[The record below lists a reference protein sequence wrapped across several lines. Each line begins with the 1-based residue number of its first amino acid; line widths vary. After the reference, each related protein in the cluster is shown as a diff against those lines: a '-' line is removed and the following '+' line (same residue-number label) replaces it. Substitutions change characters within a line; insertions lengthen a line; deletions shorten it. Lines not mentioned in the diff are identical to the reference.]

1 MGLQIYILKG
11 LKMANIF
18 LCSYFAEVASKINE
32 VVNFQGKDIVFIDTA
47 AKFEEVNF
55 YVGEAVEILE
65 NFGAKLRRLDVSCAK
80 NSAALVS
87 SQDEPSCEDE
97 ILSAISQCDIIYI
110 SGGNTFYLLN
120 ELRKSCATQAIKNAV
135 KAGKIYI
142 GESAGAII
150 AAPDTRYATLMD
162 ENSAKTSDFT
172 GLNLVD
178 FFIVPHFGCEP
189 FVEAARETMKKFGNS
204 CDLRPIN
211 NAEFIAL

>member
-1 MGLQIYILKG
+1 
-11 LKMANIF
+11 MANIF

-32 VVNFQGKDIVFIDTA
+32 VIDFQGKHVVFIDTA

-55 YVGEAVEILE
+55 YVDEAVEILE
-65 NFGAKLRRLDVSCAK
+65 NFGSKLRHLDVSCAQ
-80 NSAALVS
+80 SLAVPVS
-87 SQDEPSCEDE
+87 EKDELFCNDE

-120 ELRKSCATQAIKNAV
+120 ELRKSRVWQAIKNAV

-142 GESAGAII
+142 GESAGATV

-178 FFIVPHFGCEP
+178 FCVVPHFGCEP
-189 FVEAARETMKKFGNS
+189 FTQATHEIMEKFGNLY
-204 CDLRPIN
+204 DLRPIN

>member
-87 SQDEPSCEDE
+87 SQDELSCEDE
-97 ILSAISQCDIIYI
+97 ILSAISQCDIIYV
-110 SGGNTFYLLN
+110 SGGNTFYLLS
-120 ELRKSCATQAIKNAV
+120 ELRKSHAAQAIKDAV
-135 KAGKIYI
+135 QAGKIYI
-142 GESAGAII
+142 GESAGAVV

-162 ENSAKTSDFT
+162 ENSVNVSDFT

-189 FVEAARETMKKFGNS
+189 FTQATHEIMQKFGNLY
-204 CDLRPIN
+204 DLRPIN

>member
-1 MGLQIYILKG
+1 
-11 LKMANIF
+11 MANIF

-32 VVNFQGKDIVFIDTA
+32 MIDFQGKHVVFIDTA

-55 YVGEAVEILE
+55 YVDEVVEILE

-80 NSAALVS
+80 DLAALVS
-87 SQDEPSCEDE
+87 SQDEPSCEDK
-97 ILSAISQCDIIYI
+97 ILSTISQCDIIYV

-120 ELRKSCATQAIKNAV
+120 ELRKSRAAQAIKNAV

-142 GESAGAII
+142 GESAGAIV

-162 ENSAKTSDFT
+162 ENSATTSDFT

-178 FFIVPHFGCEP
+178 FYVVPHFGCEP
-189 FVEAARETMKKFGNS
+189 FTQATHEIMEKFGNLY
-204 CDLRPIN
+204 DLRPIN
-211 NAEFIAL
+211 NAEFIVL

>member
-1 MGLQIYILKG
+1 
-11 LKMANIF
+11 MANIF

-32 VVNFQGKDIVFIDTA
+32 VVDFQGKHVAFIDTA

-55 YVGEAVEILE
+55 YVDEAVEILE
-65 NFGAKLRRLDVSCAK
+65 NFGARLRRLDVSCAK
-80 NSAALVS
+80 DSVALVS

-97 ILSAISQCDIIYI
+97 ILSAISQCDIIYV

-120 ELRKSCATQAIKNAV
+120 ELRKSCAAQAIKNAV

-142 GESAGAII
+142 GESAGVV

-162 ENSAKTSDFT
+162 ENSQNMSDFT

-178 FFIVPHFGCEP
+178 VYVVPHFGCEP
-189 FVEAARETMKKFGNS
+189 FAEATHEIMEKFGNLY
-204 CDLRPIN
+204 DLRPIN

>member
-1 MGLQIYILKG
+1 
-11 LKMANIF
+11 MANIF

-87 SQDEPSCEDE
+87 SQDELSCEDE
-97 ILSAISQCDIIYI
+97 ILSAISQCDIIYV
-110 SGGNTFYLLN
+110 SGGNTFYLLS
-120 ELRKSCATQAIKNAV
+120 ELRKSHAAQAIKDAV
-135 KAGKIYI
+135 QAGKIYI
-142 GESAGAII
+142 GESAGAVV

-162 ENSAKTSDFT
+162 ENSVNVSDFT

-189 FVEAARETMKKFGNS
+189 FTQATHEIMQKFGNLY
-204 CDLRPIN
+204 DLRPIN

>member
-1 MGLQIYILKG
+1 
-11 LKMANIF
+11 MANIF

-32 VVNFQGKDIVFIDTA
+32 VVDFQGKHVAFIDTA

-55 YVGEAVEILE
+55 YVDEAVEILE
-65 NFGAKLRRLDVSCAK
+65 NFGAKLRHLDVSCAK

-87 SQDEPSCEDE
+87 EQDEPFCDDE
-97 ILSAISQCDIIYI
+97 ILAAISQCDIIYV

-120 ELRKSCATQAIKNAV
+120 ELRKSRIWQAIKNAV

-142 GESAGAII
+142 GESAGAIV

-162 ENSAKTSDFT
+162 ENSTNTSDFT

-178 FFIVPHFGCEP
+178 FYVVLHFDCEP
-189 FVEAARETMKKFGNS
+189 FTQATHEIMEKFGNLY
-204 CDLRPIN
+204 DLRPIN

>member
-1 MGLQIYILKG
+1 
-11 LKMANIF
+11 MANIF

-120 ELRKSCATQAIKNAV
+120 ELRKSCAAQAIKNAV

-142 GESAGAII
+142 GESAGAIV

>member
-1 MGLQIYILKG
+1 
-11 LKMANIF
+11 MANIF
-18 LCSYFAEVASKINE
+18 LCSYFAEIASKINE
-32 VVNFQGKDIVFIDTA
+32 MIDFQGKHVAFIDTA

-55 YVGEAVEILE
+55 YVDEAVEILE
-65 NFGAKLRRLDVSCAK
+65 NFGARLRRLDVSCAK
-80 NSAALVS
+80 DSVALVS

-97 ILSAISQCDIIYI
+97 ILSAISQCDIIYV

-120 ELRKSCATQAIKNAV
+120 ELRKSCAAQAIKNAV

-142 GESAGAII
+142 GESAGVV

-178 FFIVPHFGCEP
+178 FCVVPHFGCEP
-189 FVEAARETMKKFGNS
+189 FTQATHEIMEKFGNLY
-204 CDLRPIN
+204 DLRPIN

>member
-1 MGLQIYILKG
+1 
-11 LKMANIF
+11 MANIF
-18 LCSYFAEVASKINE
+18 LCSYFAEIASKINE
-32 VVNFQGKDIVFIDTA
+32 VVKFQGKDIVFIDTA

-55 YVGEAVEILE
+55 YVDEAVEILE
-65 NFGAKLRRLDVSCAK
+65 NFGAKLRHLDVSCAK

-87 SQDEPSCEDE
+87 EQDEPFCDDE
-97 ILSAISQCDIIYI
+97 ILAAISQCDIIYV

-120 ELRKSCATQAIKNAV
+120 ELRKSRIWQAIKNAV

-142 GESAGAII
+142 GESAGAIV

-162 ENSAKTSDFT
+162 ENSTNTSDFT

-178 FFIVPHFGCEP
+178 FYVVLHFDCEP
-189 FVEAARETMKKFGNS
+189 FTQATHEIMEKFGNLY
-204 CDLRPIN
+204 DLRPIN

>member
-32 VVNFQGKDIVFIDTA
+32 VVKFQGKDIVFIDTA

-97 ILSAISQCDIIYI
+97 ILSAISQCDIIYV

-120 ELRKSCATQAIKNAV
+120 ELRKSCAAQAIKNAV

-142 GESAGAII
+142 GESAGAIV

-178 FFIVPHFGCEP
+178 FYIVPHFGCEP

>member
-18 LCSYFAEVASKINE
+18 LCSYFAEIASKINE
-32 VVNFQGKDIVFIDTA
+32 MINFKDKHIAFIDTA

-55 YVGEAVEILE
+55 YVGEAAEILE
-65 NFGAKLRRLDVSCAK
+65 KLGAKLIRLDVSCAK

-87 SQDEPSCEDE
+87 IQDEPSCEDK
-97 ILSAISQCDIIYI
+97 ILSTISQCDIIYV

-120 ELRKSCATQAIKNAV
+120 ELRKSRVWQAIKNAV

-142 GESAGAII
+142 GESAGAIL
-150 AAPDTRYATLMD
+150 AAPDTRYATPMD
-162 ENSAKTSDFT
+162 ENSPNMSDFT

-178 FFIVPHFGCEP
+178 FCVVPHFGCEP
-189 FVEAARETMKKFGNS
+189 FTQATHEIMEKFGNLY
-204 CDLRPIN
+204 DLRPIN

>member
-1 MGLQIYILKG
+1 
-11 LKMANIF
+11 MANIF

-32 VVNFQGKDIVFIDTA
+32 VVDFQGKYVAFIDTA

-55 YVGEAVEILE
+55 YVDEAVEILE

-80 NSAALVS
+80 DSAALVS

-97 ILSAISQCDIIYI
+97 ILSTISQCDIIYV

-120 ELRKSCATQAIKNAV
+120 ELRKSRVWQAIKNAV

-142 GESAGAII
+142 GESAGAIV
-150 AAPDTRYATLMD
+150 AALDTRYATLMD
-162 ENSAKTSDFT
+162 ENSPNMSDFT

-178 FFIVPHFGCEP
+178 FCVVPHFGCEP
-189 FVEAARETMKKFGNS
+189 FTQATHEIMEKFGNLY
-204 CDLRPIN
+204 DLRPIN

>member
-1 MGLQIYILKG
+1 
-11 LKMANIF
+11 MANIF

-32 VVNFQGKDIVFIDTA
+32 MINFKDKHIAFIDTA

-55 YVGEAVEILE
+55 YVDEAVEILE

-80 NSAALVS
+80 NSAVLVS

-97 ILSAISQCDIIYI
+97 ILSAISQCDIIYV

-120 ELRKSCATQAIKNAV
+120 ELRKSRVWQAIKNAV
-135 KAGKIYI
+135 KEGKIYI
-142 GESAGAII
+142 GESAGAIV

-178 FFIVPHFGCEP
+178 FCVVPHFGCEP
-189 FVEAARETMKKFGNS
+189 FTQVTHEIMEKFGNLY
-204 CDLRPIN
+204 DLRPIN

>member
-1 MGLQIYILKG
+1 
-11 LKMANIF
+11 MANIF

-120 ELRKSCATQAIKNAV
+120 ELRKSCAAQAIKNAV